1 LAGILD
7 NKSRVIDVI
16 ITNAGRRQIAS
27 GRLQAKYLSFV
38 DRNAFYSVDADGYLE
53 DPGTRIYFEA
63 SSNDDDDIIPE
74 TDFDGAMVP
83 FRTDNYNL
91 TNGKVA
97 GATKSRGSSIQ
108 AYDSLS
114 ASSIDS
120 FRRQMIIGSR
130 DTLRPS
136 AVKEFTLGSTSVIFY
151 VTDQIVS
158 QSNGVSKAYV
168 DDVECI
174 FQDYRFGNFDNY
186 KFLPPLD
193 RPIENSVQQEQLATY
208 TQINEDPLDTLEE
221 LENLLSGKQKTDV
234 DFTSTSQSNNLLG
247 QVFEHSESGLQKLS
261 IVDGGQYE
269 SDDGSYKQV
278 YFVGKLYRDSADMMN
293 FINIFTLVFEN
304 A

>member
-1 LAGILD
+1 MAGILD
-7 NKSRVIDVI
+7 NKSRVIDAI
-16 ITNAGRRQIAS
+16 ITNAGRHQIAS

-38 DRNAFYSVDADGYLE
+38 DRNVFYSMDSEGYLE

-63 SSNDDDDIIPE
+63 SSNDNDEIVPE

-83 FRTDNYNL
+83 FRTDSYNL

-97 GATKSRGSSIQ
+97 GTIKSRGSSIQ
-108 AYDSLS
+108 AYDSVS

-130 DTLRPS
+130 DTLKPS
-136 AVKEFTLGSTSVIFY
+136 AVKEFSIGGSNISFY
-151 VTDQIVS
+151 VTDQMVS
-158 QSNGVSKAYV
+158 QSNGVTKAYV

-193 RPIENSVQQEQLATY
+193 RPIDNSVQQEQLATY
-208 TQINEDPLDTLEE
+208 TQINEDPIDTLQE
-221 LENLLSGKQKTDV
+221 LENLLSSKQRSGV
-234 DFTSTSQSNNLLG
+234 DFTSTSESNNLIA
-247 QVFEHSESGLQKLS
+247 QVFEHSEAGLQKLS

-269 SDDGSYKQV
+269 SSDGSYKQV
-278 YFVGKLYRDSADMMN
+278 YFIGKLYRDSANMMN